1 MPLSAIDWLE
11 PECILPHVA
20 ERVEQARSCCEA
32 SPYGHEMI
40 ISGLTIMAISKTD
53 VDARVRQMPQTGVAY
68 PALLL
73 AE

>member
-1 MPLSAIDWLE
+1 
-11 PECILPHVA
+11 
-20 ERVEQARSCCEA
+20 
-32 SPYGHEMI
+32 MI
-40 ISGLTIMAISKTD
+40 VSGLTIMAISKTD